1 MEQRAVNS
9 GMPQFPAPLEAPS
22 RGRRGLVIAG
32 LVALVLGGTAV
43 AWWQGNAD
51 SVPGNTARAYAG
63 AALTDSSVRPPSGTR
78 VRVRV
83 INTTSTRGLARR
95 ATLLLRDF
103 GYDVVDFDTD
113 ARRQRATTLIQV
125 HTGPEEIAAR
135 VTRVLGTGDVETAP
149 DSLRYLDLTILLG
162 RDWQP
167 PSHPL
172 RP

>member
-1 MEQRAVNS
+1 MNA
-9 GMPQFPAPLEAPS
+9 GIPQFPTPVDTPRRSRAPI
-22 RGRRGLVIAG
+22 IAG
-32 LVALVLGGTAV
+32 LVAIVLAGTAA
-43 AWWQGNAD
+43 AWWQN
-51 SVPGNTARAYAG
+51 RAEPDRPNGGSTYAG
-63 AALTDSSVRPPSGTR
+63 APLSDSSSRAPANTR

-95 ATLLLRDF
+95 ATMLLRDF

-113 ARRQRATTLIQV
+113 AGRRRANTLILV
-125 HTGPEEIAAR
+125 HTQQGDVADR
-135 VTRVLGTGDVETAP
+135 VRRVLGAGTVETVP

-167 PSHPL
+167 PSQPL

>member
-1 MEQRAVNS
+1 MNA
-9 GMPQFPAPLEAPS
+9 GIPQFPAPLDTP
-22 RGRRGLVIAG
+22 RRGYRIPVIVG
-32 LVALVLGGTAV
+32 LVAIVLAGAIA
-43 AWWQGNAD
+43 AWWQGRT
-51 SVPGNTARAYAG
+51 SPGGTDGGAAYAG
-63 AALTDSSVRPPSGTR
+63 APLTDLSAHAPEGTR

-83 INTTSTRGLARR
+83 VNTTSTRGLARR

-113 ARRQRATTLIQV
+113 ARRRRTTTMIQV
-125 HTGPEEIAAR
+125 HTGQDEAASR
-135 VTRVLGTGDVETAP
+135 VRRVLGTGEMETVP

-167 PSHPL
+167 PSQPL

>member
-1 MEQRAVNS
+1 MNAGVPS
-9 GMPQFPAPLEAPS
+9 FPAPLESPRRS
-22 RGRRGLVIAG
+22 RRGTII
-32 LVALVLGGTAV
+32 VAFVAIVLAGTAA
-43 AWWQGNAD
+43 AWWQGRAGPERAGNA
-51 SVPGNTARAYAG
+51 PAYAG
-63 AALTDSSVRPPSGTR
+63 APLSDSSARAPADTR

-83 INTTSTRGLARR
+83 INTTTTRGLARR
-95 ATLLLRDF
+95 ATMLLRDF

-113 ARRQRATTLIQV
+113 ARRRRATTLIQV
-125 HTGPEEIAAR
+125 HTAQDDVPDR
-135 VTRVLGTGDVETAP
+135 VRRVLGTGTVETVP

>member
-1 MEQRAVNS
+1 MNA
-9 GMPQFPAPLEAPS
+9 GIPQFPAPLEAP
-22 RGRRGLVIAG
+22 RRGHRASIIAA
-32 LVALVLGGTAV
+32 LVAIVLAGTLV
-43 AWWQGNAD
+43 AWWQGRSDASRGDNRDA
-51 SVPGNTARAYAG
+51 AYAG
-63 AALTDSSVRPPSGTR
+63 APLTDSSARAPEGTR

-95 ATLLLRDF
+95 ATMLLRDF

-113 ARRQRATTLIQV
+113 ARRKRPTTLIQI
-125 HTGPEEIAAR
+125 HTGQDEAAAR
-135 VTRVLGTGDVETAP
+135 IKRVLGTGEVETAP

-167 PSHPL
+167 PSQPL

>member
-1 MEQRAVNS
+1 MNA
-9 GMPQFPAPLEAPS
+9 GIPQFPAPLDTPRRSVRAPVII
-22 RGRRGLVIAG
+22 GLVVIVLAG
-32 LVALVLGGTAV
+32 ALA
-43 AWWQGNAD
+43 AWWQGRTNEGGGGDAG
-51 SVPGNTARAYAG
+51 SAYAG
-63 AALTDSSVRPPSGTR
+63 APLTDLSAHAPEGAR

-83 INTTSTRGLARR
+83 INTTTTRGLARR

-113 ARRQRATTLIQV
+113 ARRRRATTMIQV
-125 HTGPEEIAAR
+125 HTGQDENASRIR
-135 VTRVLGTGDVETAP
+135 RVLGTGEMETVP

-167 PSHPL
+167 PSQPL

>member
-1 MEQRAVNS
+1 VNA
-9 GMPQFPAPLEAPS
+9 GIPQFPTPVESPRRSRAP
-22 RGRRGLVIAG
+22 VIAG
-32 LVALVLGGTAV
+32 FVAIVLAGTAA
-43 AWWQGNAD
+43 AWWQG
-51 SVPGNTARAYAG
+51 RAEPDRVGGGSTYAG
-63 AALTDSSVRPPSGTR
+63 AALSDSSARAPINTR

-95 ATLLLRDF
+95 ATMLLRDF

-113 ARRQRATTLIQV
+113 AARRRANTVIQV
-125 HTGPEEIAAR
+125 HTQQGDVADR
-135 VTRVLGTGDVETAP
+135 VRRVLGTGTVQTVP

-167 PSHPL
+167 PSQPL